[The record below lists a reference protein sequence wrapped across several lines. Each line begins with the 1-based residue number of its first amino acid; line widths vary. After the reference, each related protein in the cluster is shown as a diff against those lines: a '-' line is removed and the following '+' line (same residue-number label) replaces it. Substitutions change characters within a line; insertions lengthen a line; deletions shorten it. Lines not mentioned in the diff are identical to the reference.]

1 MPTYLPVGGYEAEL
15 PAAYVDNYVEEAFA
29 GLFVGNRIPSAG
41 DTDVALTSKI
51 QFDVLSTVSG
61 TVPAASGISVYVNG
75 VAAVLSGAAQ
85 TGYTVSTSLVNTLTR
100 RVVVT
105 PSSPFASDSTVTVRI
120 VATAG
125 AYSVDETH
133 AFTTVDLT
141 APRLLSATAL
151 GLRTVRV
158 VFNEVM
164 RHDSATVNTSVLYPE
179 NYTLTRMSFP
189 SVEASVVSVS
199 SVDDVTFDLT
209 TDIDLSPGATYEVAV
224 DAATDAAGNVID
236 AAFNEVTFSAWQPPV
251 PEGRSFDLY
260 RMLPLI
266 NRQED
271 ATGDLFKFISCLQ
284 ETANLLL
291 YETDRFYDILDPD
304 TAPEY
309 VLDLMLADLGN
320 PFSFDLSV
328 TDKRRLLSVLV
339 TMYGLKGTAQG
350 IISVIQ
356 FFLNITVTVDPF
368 NTDTDTVVLGESEL
382 GDVLTGGGDWQLGP
396 GTSYGL
402 YCFDVTVPQ
411 ILTDTQR
418 AQMRQI
424 IDYMKPAHT
433 HLVSINEPSLPPS
446 YDHMELGISELGVT
460 WDLH

>member
-15 PAAYVDNYVEEAFA
+15 PAAYVDNFIEETTD
-29 GLFVGNRIPSAG
+29 GLFVGNRIPGLGETNVPLAS
-41 DTDVALTSKI
+41 TI
-51 QFDVLSTVSG
+51 QFDLLSTVAGTPPTNSG
-61 TVPAASGISVYVNG
+61 TTVYING
-75 VAAVLSGAAQ
+75 VAAVVAGVAQ
-85 TGYTVSTSLVNTLTR
+85 AGYSRSSSLINTLTR
-100 RVVVT
+100 RFT
-105 PSSPFASDSTVTVRI
+105 ITLSSPLASDSTVTVRV

-125 AYSVDETH
+125 AYSLDETH
-133 AFTTVDLT
+133 TFHTVDLT
-141 APRLLSATAL
+141 APALLAAEAI
-151 GLRTVRV
+151 GLRTVRLT
-158 VFNEVM
+158 FSEVM
-164 RHDSATVNTSVLYPE
+164 RHDSATLAASVLYPA
-179 NYTLTRMSFP
+179 NYTLTRMTFP
-189 SVEASVVSVS
+189 SVEASVVGVS
-199 SVDDVTFDLT
+199 SVDDETFDLT
-209 TDIDLSPGATYEVAV
+209 TDIELSPGATYEIAIVN
-224 DAATDAAGNVID
+224 ATDAAGNIID
-236 AAFNEVTFSAWQPPV
+236 AAFDEATFSAWQPPV

-260 RMLPLI
+260 KMLPLI

-320 PFSFDLSV
+320 PFAFDLSV
-328 TDKRRLLSVLV
+328 TDKRRLLGVLV

-356 FFLNITVTVDPF
+356 FFLNIAVTVDPF
-368 NTDTDTVVLGESEL
+368 NTDVDTVVLGESEL
-382 GDVLTGGGDWQLGP
+382 GDAVSGGGDWQLGP

-402 YCFDVTVPQ
+402 YCFDVTAPQ

-418 AQMRQI
+418 SQMLQI
-424 IDYMKPAHT
+424 INYMKPAHT
-433 HLVSINEPSLPPS
+433 HLVSLNEPTLPPS